1 MTGPLAGG
9 LILTGVLLVVLREWR
24 FTVPALFAQYVLL
37 GLLIGSV
44 LPADLQLGGGLNSA
58 GLIEVVTGLTVTL
71 TFVFTARAVE
81 RSEITAQSY
90 SGVQLDEFQ
99 QAALRRQQRRVQRVA
114 QEAQADRRAAAAEY
128 VLPIIALLIS
138 AAAAYALSQI
148 YPIGQSG
155 LNDFSF
161 YWVVL
166 CGLFTVMLARDLIK
180 VSIGL
185 MSTLNGL
192 SLLLASLGQSSGL
205 LVEGT
210 LAAVTIGLATALS
223 YLWLTLYARV
233 RTLSLDEVLRGDD

>member
-1 MTGPLAGG
+1 MTGLFAGG
-9 LILTGVLLVVLREWR
+9 LILTSVLLVVLREWR
-24 FTVPALFAQYVLL
+24 FTVPALFAQFVLL

-44 LPADLQLGGGLNSA
+44 LPADLPLGVGMNSA
-58 GLIEVVTGLTVTL
+58 GIIELVTGLTVTL
-71 TFVFTARAVE
+71 IFVITARAME

-90 SGVQLDEFQ
+90 SGQQLDEFQ
-99 QAALRRQQRRVQRVA
+99 QAALRRQQRRAQRVEE
-114 QEAQADRRAAAAEY
+114 EAQADRRAVAAEY
-128 VLPIIALLIS
+128 VLPIIALLIC

-148 YPIGQSG
+148 YPIGQDG

-185 MSTLNGL
+185 LSSLNGL
-192 SLLLASLGQSSGL
+192 GLLLASLGQRSGL

-233 RTLSLDEVLRGDD
+233 RSLNLDEVLRGED